1 MYGPRTVHAWFKNG
15 SCTVQERFMHGS
27 RTVQERFMH
36 GSRTVRGRS
45 KYGPRTVQG
54 WSSLLRLP
62 NGSAL
67 TQSCYDFAFSDCI
80 HTGTVMSEGSKD
92 PAERLNDLADGQ
104 GYLRFCNGSTITQSC
119 YDYGFVRCLHRAIP
133 TFMHWAVRKRIQFI
147 IYGTLCLLKPERL
160 SKLLQNPRRKCPPD
174 MNPGEC
180 IRR

>member
-1 MYGPRTVHAWFKNG
+1 MVQERFMYGPRTVHAWFKNG
-15 SCTVQERFMHGS
+15 SCTVQERFMYGPGTVHARFKNGS
-27 RTVQERFMH
+27 RTVHAWFTY
-36 GSRTVRGRS
+36 GPRTVQVRS
-45 KYGPRTVQG
+45 KNGPRTVQG

-133 TFMHWAVRKRIQFI
+133 TFMH
-147 IYGTLCLLKPERL
+147 
-160 SKLLQNPRRKCPPD
+160 
-174 MNPGEC
+174 
-180 IRR
+180 